1 MDYLQLP
8 VSGLEPP
15 LSEME
20 QMIQDSTHHFAATV
34 IRPVGRE
41 LDRMPCDE
49 VIAPRSPLWTVLE
62 KAQGLGISLSA
73 LAELPPLDRVKLLAI
88 AQEELA
94 WGDGGVAGAILV
106 NHFPVMYSL
115 LAGNLPMAHFC
126 EGKLGCWAITE
137 PEHGSDMLDGNGAL
151 AAGGGVYGRPGCVA
165 RIAGDRIVVNG
176 RKAAWVSG
184 AMTAQVCA
192 LYCHL
197 EEKGRAR
204 PGIACIV
211 PLDRPGVSR
220 GKPLDK
226 LGFRALNQG
235 ELYFDNVEVPLA
247 NLLAGPDTYEDFVYR
262 TLCEANPHVA
272 SLSVGVARAAM
283 EHAVEYAHQRKQG
296 GVPII
301 QHTSVRMR
309 LFEMFR
315 KVEAARALTRR
326 VLAYNATAARP
337 SLLASASAKVTATQA
352 AFEVASEAMQ
362 IFGGNGVTREY
373 PLEKLFRDA
382 RASLVADGL
391 NEVLAMKGGSD
402 LINPALQL
410 ESAA

>member
-1 MDYLQLP
+1 MDYLPLP
-8 VSGLEPP
+8 LSGLEPP
-15 LSEME
+15 LTEME
-20 QMIQDSTHHFAATV
+20 QLIQDTTHHFALTAM
-34 IRPVGRE
+34 RPVSAQ
-41 LDRMPCDE
+41 LDRLPAEE
-49 VIAPRSPLWTVLE
+49 VIAPQSPLWGVLE
-62 KAQGLGISLSA
+62 KAAGLGLSMTA
-73 LAELPPLDRVKLLAI
+73 LAQLPPLDRVKLLAI
-88 AQEELA
+88 AQEELG
-94 WGDGGVAGAILV
+94 WGDGGIAGAILV
-106 NHFPVMYSL
+106 NHFPVMYSM
-115 LAGNLPMAHFC
+115 LAGNEPMVQYC

-137 PEHGSDMLDGNGAL
+137 PEHGSDMLDGNGTL
-151 AAGGGVYGRPGCVA
+151 AAGGSSYGKPGCTA
-165 RIAGDRIVVNG
+165 RIVGDRIVING

-197 EEKGRAR
+197 EENGRTR
-204 PGIACIV
+204 PGVACIV
-211 PLDRPGVSR
+211 PLDAKGVSR

-247 NLLAGPDTYEDFVYR
+247 HLLAGPDTYDDFVYR

-272 SLSVGVARAAM
+272 ALGIGTARAAL
-283 EHAVEYAHQRKQG
+283 EHAVEYAHQRRQG

-301 QHTSVRMR
+301 QHTSVRQR

-326 VLAYNATAARP
+326 VLAYNATAPRP
-337 SLLASASAKVTATQA
+337 SLLASASAKVTATQT

-362 IFGGNGVTREY
+362 ILGGNGVTREY

-391 NEVLAMKGGSD
+391 NEVLGMKGGSD
-402 LINPALQL
+402 LINPELL
-410 ESAA
+410 RGAAA